1 MADNNLLVPS
11 STLLTGATHV
21 DIADWA
27 ACLNLKIPQ
36 KTTFYAIQSFYLIPV
51 VDVFYKE
58 QQTKL
63 LEDLRLQNVLQEGA
77 NLSGDGRSDRQA
89 KYIFFVKVQHC

>member
-36 KTTFYAIQSFYLIPV
+36 KTTFYAIQSSYLIPV
-51 VDVFYKE
+51 VDVFYQE
-58 QQTKL
+58 HQTKL
-63 LEDLRLQNVLQEGA
+63 DL
-77 NLSGDGRSDRQA
+77 
-89 KYIFFVKVQHC
+89 KT